1 MERHFKQSC
10 AELIGK
16 RRSDMPAFEAAPQA
30 YAEYLG
36 HIERREPIPWFTYKT
51 RRGDGATMWVAV
63 TGKPIF
69 DEHGQFQGY
78 YGAGRDVTEREQ
90 TLAALRESEE
100 RFRALTMLVTEWYWE
115 TDSEHRVTRLTGAAD
130 LRGARAEI
138 DMRPSPVGNRWA
150 GSVDDSRTG
159 NS

>member
-1 MERHFKQSC
+1 MELHFKQSC
-10 AELIGK
+10 DELIGK
-16 RRSDMPAFEAAPQA
+16 RRRDMPAFEADPQA

-36 HIERREPIPWFTYKT
+36 HIARREPFHGSPT
-51 RRGDGATMWVAV
+51 RRSAATARRCGSAV

-69 DEHGQFQGY
+69 DEQGQFRGY

-115 TDSEHRVTRLTGAAD
+115 TDAEHRVTRLT
-130 LRGARAEI
+130 RR
-138 DMRPSPVGNRWA
+138 
-150 GSVDDSRTG
+150 SRRCEERVQ
-159 NS
+159 N